1 MNNYYILYNE
11 KSGLWEI
18 WNAVYSYV
26 EQYAVSEN
34 QAKELIKTLPANDNR
49 LSIDS
54 KFSQTVRLLLGKE
67 K

>member
-18 WNAVYSYV
+18 WNAVYSYI
-26 EQYAVSEN
+26 EQYAISEK
-34 QAKELIKTLPANDNR
+34 QAKELMKTLPANDNR
-49 LSIDS
+49 LSIDN
-54 KFSQTVRLLLGKE
+54 KFSQTVRFLLGKE

>member
-26 EQYAVSEN
+26 EQYAISEN
-34 QAKELIKTLPANDNR
+34 QAKELVKTLPANDNR
-49 LSIDS
+49 LSIDN
-54 KFSQTVRLLLGKE
+54 KFSQTVRFLLGKE

>member
-18 WNAVYSYV
+18 WNSAYSYI
-26 EQYAVSEN
+26 EQYAVSES
-34 QAKELIKTLPANDNR
+34 QAKELVKTLPANDNR
-49 LSIDS
+49 LSIDN
-54 KFSQTVRLLLGKE
+54 KFSQTVRSLLGKE

>member
-18 WNAVYSYV
+18 WNTVYSYV
-26 EQYAVSEN
+26 EQYAISEK
-34 QAKELIKTLPANDNR
+34 QAKELVKILPANDNR
-49 LSIDS
+49 LSIDN
-54 KFSQTVRLLLGKE
+54 KFSQTVRFLLGKE

>member
-18 WNAVYSYV
+18 WNAAYSYI
-26 EQYAVSEN
+26 EQYAVSEK
-34 QAKELIKTLPANDNR
+34 QAKELVKTLPANDNR
-49 LSIDS
+49 LSTDN
-54 KFSQTVRLLLGKE
+54 KFSQTIRSLLGKE

>member
-1 MNNYYILYNE
+1 MSNYYILYNE

-18 WNAVYSYV
+18 WNTVYSYV
-26 EQYAVSEN
+26 EQYAVSEK

-49 LSIDS
+49 LSIDN
-54 KFSQTVRLLLGKE
+54 KFSQTVRFLLGKE

>member
-1 MNNYYILYNE
+1 MSNYYILYNE

-18 WNAVYSYV
+18 WNDVYSYV
-26 EQYAVSEN
+26 EQYAVSEK

-49 LSIDS
+49 LSIDN
-54 KFSQTVRLLLGKE
+54 KFSQTVRFLLGKE

>member
-1 MNNYYILYNE
+1 MNNYYILFND

-18 WNAVYSYV
+18 WNAAYSYI
-26 EQYAVSEN
+26 EQYAVSEK

-49 LSIDS
+49 LSTDN
-54 KFSQTVRLLLGKE
+54 KLSQTVRFLLGKE

>member
-26 EQYAVSEN
+26 EQYAISEK
-34 QAKELIKTLPANDNR
+34 QAKELVKTLPANDNR
-49 LSIDS
+49 LSIDN
-54 KFSQTVRLLLGKE
+54 KFSQTVRFLLGKE

>member
-11 KSGLWEI
+11 KLGLWEI

-26 EQYAVSEN
+26 EQYAVSEK

-49 LSIDS
+49 LSIDN
-54 KFSQTVRLLLGKE
+54 KFSQTVRFLLGKE